1 MFLSSKYL
9 TISLYSSIGTVALFP
24 LTVFQLLTMTF
35 LPLLIHKPAKY
46 KVRSGYWL
54 QIFVKYWVLQ
64 TFVVVK
70 STVSSSSSMNKWCQN
85 HYSPLPAFA
94 VSTRYMQLFISS
106 NSDKKELEEFA
117 MLMYFHSWVITC
129 NFSISVM

>member
-35 LPLLIHKPAKY
+35 SPLIIRNPAIY
-46 KVRSGYWL
+46 KVRIGYWL
-54 QIFVKYWVLQ
+54 QFLVKYCVLQ
-64 TFVVVK
+64 TLLFVK
-70 STVSSSSSMNKWCQN
+70 STVSSSSSLKKWCQN

-94 VSTRYMQLFISS
+94 FSTRYMQLFISS
-106 NSDKKELEEFA
+106 NSDKKKLQEFA
-117 MLMYFHSWVITC
+117 MLMYCHSWVITC
-129 NFSISVM
+129 NFSISVR